1 MKAQACRD
9 TSLPG
14 PQWSLEVKARRAVVG
29 SVLFFANPQIS
40 RQVSDP
46 MKGVLQGAVLSY
58 YILFPGRVSPLFCE
72 HVVVHLV
79 GSSGSRR
86 SFRKAV
92 RTWPIVLQGQG
103 CQGVFP
109 RWFVFLLRTVMPK
122 QVRPWSR
129 WASGVSRSCKAH
141 VLQRVQWPKPVRYS
155 AFWEGGA
162 GRIPFISSSL
172 SGPPATFQGE
182 ACVPSMRSPKVD
194 SLVPARDAC
203 QPIVGHWGWP
213 T

>member
-1 MKAQACRD
+1 MVCLLIEDRYAEASPD
-9 TSLPG
+9 
-14 PQWSLEVKARRAVVG
+14 LE
-29 SVLFFANPQIS
+29 
-40 RQVSDP
+40 
-46 MKGVLQGAVLSY
+46 
-58 YILFPGRVSPLFCE
+58 
-72 HVVVHLV
+72 
-79 GSSGSRR
+79 
-86 SFRKAV
+86 
-92 RTWPIVLQGQG
+92 
-103 CQGVFP
+103 
-109 RWFVFLLRTVMPK
+109 LL
-122 QVRPWSR
+122 
-129 WASGVSRSCKAH
+129 GIRSCKAH
-141 VLQRVQWPKPVRYS
+141 LLQRVRWSKLVRYS